1 VKVKKADTLAE
12 WRKANFNEIEKC
24 LKVAKGIR
32 DDPEASNKDR
42 IESIKAIARML
53 AALAPERIA
62 ATKGTPGDENK
73 ELTQDESSLLDDLL
87 NGTNPA
93 Q

>member
-1 VKVKKADTLAE
+1 MTAKKAGDLAA
-12 WRKANFNEIEKC
+12 WRKANFKEIQKC
-24 LKVAKGIR
+24 LEVARAIR
-32 DDPEASNKDR
+32 DDAEASNKDR
-42 IESIKAIARML
+42 IEAIKSIARML

-62 ATKGTPGDENK
+62 ATKGTTGDENK

-87 NGTNPA
+87 NGTKPT